1 MLVYIF
7 YNSRVVNRLHS
18 PAAQGDWE
26 SLARWMAIPLTDEQ
40 HTAMT
45 YGAADQQVIISDNS
59 SNCKEEEEEEDEE
72 EDEG

>member
-1 MLVYIF
+1 MYIF

-26 SLARWMAIPLTDEQ
+26 LLARWMALTDEQ
-40 HTAMT
+40 RTAIT

-59 SNCKEEEEEEDEE
+59 SNCEEEEEEDGD